1 MPNRAYPILYIDDDV
16 ALGRLVQRVL
26 GRRGFVVEHVA
37 EIESGVARIR
47 QGGIHVLI
55 LDHDLGTTSGLEV
68 LDRLRD
74 CPNRPAVVYVTA
86 NSEITVAVQA
96 LKAGADDYVVKTVGE
111 DFEILLASAV
121 EQAIEKTKLTRAK
134 EAAERELREAHER
147 AVMLLAEVNH
157 RVANSLALVS
167 SLVRMQSSAVQDPA
181 AKSAL
186 AETQA
191 RIAAIANLHRSL
203 YTSDDVRT
211 VDLGVYLG
219 ELVADLGHS
228 MSASGQTPE
237 IKVDVASLQI
247 KTDKAVSLGMIVTEL
262 VTNAMKYAYPDGVGE
277 VRIRLERADESDYA
291 LAVED
296 DGIGWS
302 GDGPIKGS
310 GLGSKIITA
319 MARSLSTAIR
329 YASVKRGTRIVVPIG
344 AELLAEDV

>member
-134 EAAERELREAHER
+134 EAAE
-147 AVMLLAEVNH
+147 
-157 RVANSLALVS
+157 VS

-247 KTDKAVSLGMIVTEL
+247 KTDKAVSLGMIVTEF

-277 VRIRLERADESDYA
+277 VRIRLERADEGDYA

-310 GLGSKIITA
+310 GLGS
-319 MARSLSTAIR
+319 
-329 YASVKRGTRIVVPIG
+329 
-344 AELLAEDV
+344 